1 MTEMRTLSCSIFC
14 FFICVICLG
23 SQRNPNP
30 PFSLAITVADQSVKL
45 GTQVRVTITLKN
57 NSGHDIA
64 INRSSVPGEAEFHY
78 SVLLLDDDGKPVP
91 GTKYWRILQGKEH
104 ETYTENVLS
113 VTIHPNEGAKD
124 DFTLNKLF
132 DLSKP
137 GKYTLQVAREIPQ
150 NLGKGLVKSNVL
162 SLVITK

>member
-1 MTEMRTLSCSIFC
+1 MTEMRTLSCLIFC
-14 FFICVICLG
+14 FFVCAIG
-23 SQRNPNP
+23 PASPRKPNP
-30 PFSLAITVADQSVKL
+30 PFSLAIAVADQPVQL

-57 NSGHDIA
+57 NSDYDIA
-64 INRSSVPGEAEFHY
+64 FDSSSVPGEAEFHY

-91 GTKYWRILQGKEH
+91 ETKYSRILQGKEH

-113 VTIHPNEGAKD
+113 VTIQPNEEAKD
-124 DFTLNKLF
+124 DFVLNKLF

-137 GKYTLQVAREIPQ
+137 GKYTLQVARGIPET
-150 NLGKGLVKSNVL
+150 LGKGLVKSNVL